1 MQLSILF
8 AILQDMAAEGL
19 AGRYMNFAA
28 LRFVKAYGRRHYD
41 DAAVWCRRIA
51 ECFCLIAV
59 PPSYHEYL
67 LGDLIDALPSVISWS
82 TVYDV
87 LKDIE
92 GRPQEVA
99 VSMGCQLTAS
109 TVWHDLKLMQWYG
122 NQGTHAHAFLKAEP
136 VSADPHVFLATVRL
150 LLLFCAVYGD
160 QTTNGAQA
168 GDRVWPGLTSKL

>member
-19 AGRYMNFAA
+19 AGRYMHFAA
-28 LRFVKAYGRRHYD
+28 LRFVKAYGRRHY

-51 ECFCLIAV
+51 ECFCLIAT
-59 PPSYHEYL
+59 PTRYHEYL

-82 TVYDV
+82 TVCAV
-87 LKDIE
+87 LKDID

-99 VSMGCQLTAS
+99 VSIGCQFTAS

-122 NQGTHAHAFLKAEP
+122 NQGTHAHAFLKAKP
-136 VSADPHVFLATVRL
+136 VEADPQVFLATVRV
-150 LLLFCAVYGD
+150 LLLFCGMYGD
-160 QTTNGAQA
+160 QKTNGSQ
-168 GDRVWPGLTSKL
+168 GGKRVWPGITSKL